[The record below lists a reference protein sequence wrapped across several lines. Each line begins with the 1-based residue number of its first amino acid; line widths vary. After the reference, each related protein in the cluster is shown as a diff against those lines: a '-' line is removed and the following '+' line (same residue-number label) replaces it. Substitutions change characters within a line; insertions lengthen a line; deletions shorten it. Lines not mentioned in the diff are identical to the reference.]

1 MFLFISGCK
10 KEKSKVK
17 PITNNLSF
25 TAEIEHNNIIYT
37 YDTIINNDYEMELK
51 ATSSGLSGLSY
62 RFSGNTLTE
71 KFNKLEHTIEISSL
85 PDGVIIDF
93 IYSVFSTIS
102 RNKTTVKFQDNQ
114 YFLSDKSDKYCFNM
128 FLGQT
133 GLPLKIED
141 KENGITVI
149 IKNASLIN

>member
-62 RFSGNTLTE
+62 HFSGNTLTE

>member
-85 PDGVIIDF
+85 PDGVVIDF
-93 IYSVFSTIS
+93 IYSVFSTVYK
-102 RNKTTVKFQDNQ
+102 NKTSVKFKDKQ
-114 YFLSDKSDKYCFNM
+114 YLLSDKNEDYCFTM
-128 FLGQT
+128 FLGET